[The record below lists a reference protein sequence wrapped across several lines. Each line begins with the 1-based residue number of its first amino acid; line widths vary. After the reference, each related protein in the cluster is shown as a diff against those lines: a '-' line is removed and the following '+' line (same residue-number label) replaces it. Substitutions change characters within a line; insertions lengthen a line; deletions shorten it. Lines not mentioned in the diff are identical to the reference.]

1 MRVPVVFVPFLVLQ
15 VAAQDPRVLRSH
27 TPAITI
33 QDGAE
38 RRLGYWSLDPD
49 ARPDVYVADRTRAS
63 KAVRFIADADS
74 LVFELKP
81 GGVFDFV
88 ILLND
93 TDSCFTQLRS
103 AIRAEDLRYTPPA
116 MRAVPDT
123 IPFVLTPKNNILLTA
138 VIDARDTLRLMFHT
152 GMRGL
157 DITEAARARM
167 HSFHTDAKVTSGSW
181 GGGGASDLSAHHT
194 LRIGPRNWA
203 DVELGTSPLSGEG
216 SDGKIGYDFFADQVL
231 EVDFDHLRM
240 VVHDRLPE
248 ATTGYAAVP
257 INYQRGS
264 FFITGLINTAAATF
278 DQAFMV
284 HTGHSGALIFGTRAV
299 SEEPGLRELPVE
311 GAEVLKDSFGHELRN
326 VRVHL
331 PSVAIGPHT
340 LANVPASLMDPR
352 SSIPSSVIG
361 GEVLKRFNWLLDL
374 RNDVLYLRANRGF
387 NAHFPAIPEQ
397 HR

>member
-1 MRVPVVFVPFLVLQ
+1 MRLPSFLIPFLLLPGAMAQ
-15 VAAQDPRVLRSH
+15 VPIVLRSH

-38 RRLGYWSLDPD
+38 RRSGYWSLDPD

-81 GGVFDFV
+81 GDVFDFV

-103 AIRAEDLRYTPPA
+103 AIRAEDLRYMPPPV
-116 MRAVPDT
+116 RAVPDT
-123 IPFVLTPKNNILLTA
+123 IPFVLTAKNNILLTA
-138 VIDARDTLRLMFHT
+138 VIDAQDTLRLMFHT

-157 DITEAARARM
+157 DITEDARARM
-167 HSFHTDAKVTSGSW
+167 HSFHTDAKVTSSSW
-181 GGGGASDLSAHHT
+181 GGGGASDLSAHHA
-194 LRIGPRNWA
+194 LRIGWRSWN
-203 DVELGTSPLSGEG
+203 DVELATSSLSGEG
-216 SDGKIGYDFFADQVL
+216 SDGKLGYDFFADQVL
-231 EVDFDHLRM
+231 EVDFDRCRI

-248 ATTGYAAVP
+248 ATTGYAALP
-257 INYQRGS
+257 IHYQRGS
-264 FFITGLINTAAATF
+264 FFITCRVNSASDTF

-299 SEEPGLRELPVE
+299 NEAPSLDELRSE

-326 VRVHL
+326 EKVRL
-331 PSVAIGPHT
+331 PSLVIAQHD
-340 LANVPASLMDPR
+340 LVDVPASLMDPR
-352 SSIPSSVIG
+352 SSIPASVIG

-374 RNDVLYLRANRGF
+374 RNDVMYLRPNSRYGSP
-387 NAHFPAIPEQ
+387 FP
-397 HR
+397 

>member
-1 MRVPVVFVPFLVLQ
+1 MRVAVFLVPFLVYP
-15 VAAQDPRVLRSH
+15 VAAQDPPVLRSH

-38 RRLGYWSLDPD
+38 RRVGYWSLDPN
-49 ARPDVYVADRTRAS
+49 ARPDIYVADRTRAS
-63 KAVRFIADADS
+63 KTVRFIAEADS

-81 GGVFDFV
+81 GDVFDFV

-93 TDSCFTQLRS
+93 TDSCFTRLRS
-103 AIRAEDLRYTPPA
+103 AIRADDLRYRPPPV
-116 MRAVPDT
+116 RTVPDT

-216 SDGKIGYDFFADQVL
+216 SDGKVGYDFFADQVL
-231 EVDFDHLRM
+231 EVDFDHRRI
-240 VVHDRLPE
+240 VVHDRLPQ

-257 INYQRGS
+257 IAYQRGS
-264 FFITGLINTAAATF
+264 FFITIPVRAAAGSF

-284 HTGHSGALIFGTRAV
+284 HSGHSGALLFGTRSV
-299 SEEPGLRELPVE
+299 LEHPGLHQLDTL
-311 GAEVLKDSFGHELRN
+311 GTEVLKDSFGHELRN
-326 VRVHL
+326 ARVRI
-331 PSVAIGPHT
+331 PAFTIAGGT
-340 LANVPASLMDPR
+340 LTDVPASLMDPR

-361 GEVLKRFNWLLDL
+361 GELLTRFDWLLDL
-374 RNDVLYLRANRGF
+374 RNDVLYLRPNSRYDA
-387 NAHFPAIPEQ
+387 AFP
-397 HR
+397 